1 MKRDKESSEIRER
14 MMQLCKHI
22 NLSPNKLSQDMG
34 KSRDYIRQLG
44 TSITS
49 DCLQYIYR
57 TYPDIDIIWIITGDR
72 TMVKTAQEDNE
83 DFTILLRLYEQE
95 RSLNLQLS
103 QENERLKKEL
113 TD

>member
-1 MKRDKESSEIRER
+1 
-14 MMQLCKHI
+14 MQLCNHI

-57 TYPDIDIIWIITGDR
+57 TYPEIDIIWIITGDG

-103 QENERLKKEL
+103 QENERLKKQL

>member
-1 MKRDKESSEIRER
+1 
-14 MMQLCKHI
+14 
-22 NLSPNKLSQDMG
+22 MG

-44 TSITS
+44 SSITS

-57 TYPDIDIIWIITGDR
+57 TYPDIDIIWIITGDG

-113 TD
+113 ID

>member
-1 MKRDKESSEIRER
+1 
-14 MMQLCKHI
+14 MQLCKHI

-44 TSITS
+44 SSITS

-57 TYPDIDIIWIITGDR
+57 TYPDIDIIWIISGDG
-72 TMVKTAQEDNE
+72 TMVKTAQENNE

-95 RSLNLQLS
+95 RSLNIQLS

>member
-1 MKRDKESSEIRER
+1 
-14 MMQLCKHI
+14 
-22 NLSPNKLSQDMG
+22 MG

-44 TSITS
+44 SSITS

-57 TYPDIDIIWIITGDR
+57 TYPDIDIIWIITGDG
-72 TMVKTAQEDNE
+72 TMVKTAQENNE

>member
-1 MKRDKESSEIRER
+1 
-14 MMQLCKHI
+14 
-22 NLSPNKLSQDMG
+22 MG

-57 TYPDIDIIWIITGDR
+57 TYPDIDIIWIITGDG

>member
-1 MKRDKESSEIRER
+1 
-14 MMQLCKHI
+14 
-22 NLSPNKLSQDMG
+22 MG

-44 TSITS
+44 SSITS

-57 TYPDIDIIWIITGDR
+57 TYPDIDIIWIITGDG